1 MSRFS
6 KQIFTIIIFSLI
18 FISCGGNSTSE
29 VVEIKETTTT
39 LTTTTSTSTTT
50 TTLTTTTSTLP
61 DIMPT
66 VLINCEPVE
75 SFTMAEGY
83 MNFNFEITT
92 GTNEL
97 VVLNIVSWFDSSR
110 TDDLFIYDGLPS
122 PGSSNE
128 FGYRV
133 DDNFSQYEIEIVV
146 MDSKDNFANDYCL
159 YEQNPDESNPSTT
172 TTTTTTTPTTTTTT
186 VPASNIDSKTV
197 VDTSLTFE
205 ATPPFVYFEIIK
217 NKVSDTEIPIINYEL
232 APYAIGNPDMNCNGR
247 CFKFNFVQFGWTDSN
262 HSFQLSDSDLDGVA
276 DELVRSSKQE
286 EKPWV
291 YDYWIEEQI
300 GYGKAVDWLRL
311 KEDYYFMANQDYL
324 KPNLT
329 SIGIRFC
336 FGDYNRAYRAGFG
349 YYEDRIWPDN
359 CPYEHFFLVYQYGDS
374 VAEVDGQTYPQKPD
388 VVEHYGVR
396 VFGP

>member
-29 VVEIKETTTT
+29 VVEIQETTTT

-146 MDSKDNFANDYCL
+146 MDSKDNFATRVKELTDGKGVPIVYDGVGKDTLEGSLECL
-159 YEQNPDESNPSTT
+159 KMRGMMVSFGN
-172 TTTTTTTPTTTTTT
+172 
-186 VPASNIDSKTV
+186 ASG
-197 VDTSLTFE
+197 
-205 ATPPFVYFEIIK
+205 P
-217 NKVSDTEIPIINYEL
+217 
-232 APYAIGNPDMNCNGR
+232 
-247 CFKFNFVQFGWTDSN
+247 
-262 HSFQLSDSDLDGVA
+262 LSDINVPKMLQPKGLFFVRPSMQQYLSTKEELDEAASIMFEKIKSGKVKIEIFKKYKLEDVIQAHKDL
-276 DELVRSSKQE
+276 ESRK
-286 EKPWV
+286 
-291 YDYWIEEQI
+291 II
-300 GYGKAVDWLRL
+300 GPAVII
-311 KEDYYFMANQDYL
+311 
-324 KPNLT
+324 P
-329 SIGIRFC
+329 
-336 FGDYNRAYRAGFG
+336 
-349 YYEDRIWPDN
+349 
-359 CPYEHFFLVYQYGDS
+359 
-374 VAEVDGQTYPQKPD
+374 
-388 VVEHYGVR
+388 
-396 VFGP
+396 